1 MTSKLL
7 IGLLIGGA
15 IGALLGHFGKCSSG
29 SCPLT
34 ANPFRGAIYGAIMGA
49 LFAFSSGSTTR
60 TTSNYKE
67 EQPPPGEGLIYIG
80 TQEAFDKTI
89 VQATLP
95 CLVDF
100 YSDSCPPCRRLS
112 PTVHALAEKYRGR
125 AGVCKVNTA
134 TAKELTAAYG
144 IQAIPAVLF
153 FHNGNVV
160 ERLTG
165 LQPQAVYE
173 KVIARLLQPHAEE
186 K

>member
-1 MTSKLL
+1 
-7 IGLLIGGA
+7 
-15 IGALLGHFGKCSSG
+15 
-29 SCPLT
+29 
-34 ANPFRGAIYGAIMGA
+34 MGA

-112 PTVHALAEKYRGR
+112 PTVHELAEIYKGR
-125 AGVCKVNTA
+125 AVVCKVNTA
-134 TAKELTAAYG
+134 TAQELTASYG
-144 IQAIPAVLF
+144 IQGIPAVLF
-153 FHNGNVV
+153 FKDGQVV

-165 LQPQAVYE
+165 LKKKAAYEAILDTLIQPE
-173 KVIARLLQPHAEE
+173 IGGE
-186 K
+186 